1 MNTYVISRE
10 DLAFNVGFLRTKA
23 GKTDIWAVVK
33 ANGYG
38 LGAGA
43 FAKEL
48 EALGIRNFCVTELS
62 EAREL
67 RQVLTEDCQILMLRQ
82 LCDPA
87 EIRELAQEKVILT
100 VGSSRAAQRICEAT
114 ELPVRV
120 HLKVDVGMGRYGF
133 LPSEGEELLRICR
146 DSGDLQICGIYT
158 HFPCAFCDDK
168 TTKAQ
173 FEEFMDLV
181 KSLKEAGCDLGC
193 VHCCNSSAF
202 LRHPMMHLDAVRL
215 GSALLGRMPFATEL
229 RPLGMVESCIEELR
243 HLPKG
248 HSTGYGSVWR
258 AKRESTLAII
268 PVGRVHGLRVVGQPD
283 RSRAIDCIRGMV
295 QELRNLLKRPV
306 TTVRIGGKACPV
318 VGAVGSLH
326 CAVDVTGLDCQVG
339 QKVTLNVNPMYLK
352 NMEVQFR

>member
-48 EALGIRNFCVTELS
+48 EVLGIRNFCVTELS

-114 ELPVRV
+114 QLPVRV

-146 DSGDLQICGIYT
+146 DSGDL
-158 HFPCAFCDDK
+158 
-168 TTKAQ
+168 
-173 FEEFMDLV
+173 
-181 KSLKEAGCDLGC
+181 
-193 VHCCNSSAF
+193 
-202 LRHPMMHLDAVRL
+202 
-215 GSALLGRMPFATEL
+215 
-229 RPLGMVESCIEELR
+229 
-243 HLPKG
+243 
-248 HSTGYGSVWR
+248 
-258 AKRESTLAII
+258 
-268 PVGRVHGLRVVGQPD
+268 
-283 RSRAIDCIRGMV
+283 
-295 QELRNLLKRPV
+295 
-306 TTVRIGGKACPV
+306 
-318 VGAVGSLH
+318 
-326 CAVDVTGLDCQVG
+326 
-339 QKVTLNVNPMYLK
+339 
-352 NMEVQFR
+352 